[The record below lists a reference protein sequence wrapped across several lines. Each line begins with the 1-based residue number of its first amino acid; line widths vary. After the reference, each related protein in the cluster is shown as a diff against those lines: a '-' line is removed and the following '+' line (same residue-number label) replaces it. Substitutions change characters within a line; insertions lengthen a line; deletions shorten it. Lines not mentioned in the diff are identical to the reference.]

1 MIKTLKHALRPEPPL
16 ECQEQGRKLLSGC
29 LEVHLLLLGVAALG
43 GLNPVSH
50 MSTAKDP
57 ESLWQRLLSS
67 YVGNRLQEEMSFRA
81 LIFFIQ
87 MTYGIL
93 KREDVQFTKNSIF
106 FFLQLISFYPV
117 QL

>member
-1 MIKTLKHALRPEPPL
+1 
-16 ECQEQGRKLLSGC
+16 
-29 LEVHLLLLGVAALG
+29 
-43 GLNPVSH
+43 

-106 FFLQLISFYPV
+106 FFFTAYIFLPCAIVGVYSLLSA
-117 QL
+117 LKREM